1 MTTDFR
7 NNPSKLSN
15 NQKSLIVAGLIVL
28 LLLIDQAIKF
38 YIKLH
43 FRLGETVEIFP
54 WWQLCFVENNG
65 MAFGIEW
72 FDKLFLTLF
81 RIVAVGL
88 LSWYLWDIIR
98 KGYKMAYVTVI
109 ALITAGALGN
119 IIDCLF
125 YGLIFSPSTPYEV
138 ATLVPFGTGYGSFFY
153 GRVVDMLYFPLI
165 HNGAGE
171 VVFFRP
177 VFNFAD
183 SCITVA
189 VILIL
194 LFFRNTLN
202 ESLSSS
208 KKETDAPEE

>member
-1 MTTDFR
+1 MSRKNKYILSIILFMT
-7 NNPSKLSN
+7 
-15 NQKSLIVAGLIVL
+15 VL
-28 LLLIDQAIKF
+28 VIDQIIKVNVKTGM
-38 YIKLH
+38 Y
-43 FRLGETVEIFP
+43 LGERIEITSWFS
-54 WWQLCFVENNG
+54 LVFVENNG

-81 RIVAVGL
+81 RIIAVGL
-88 LSWYLWDIIR
+88 LSWYLHDIIR
-98 KGYKMAYVTVI
+98 RGFKMGYIAIV

-125 YGLIFSPSTPYEV
+125 YGMIFSPSTPYEV
-138 ATLVPFGTGYGSFFY
+138 ATLVPWGEGYGQFFY

-165 HNGAGE
+165 HNAAGE
-171 VVFFRP
+171 VLFFRP

-194 LFFRNTLN
+194 LFYRNTLN
-202 ESLSSS
+202 ESLSKESIE
-208 KKETDAPEE
+208 KETKEK

>member
-1 MTTDFR
+1 M
-7 NNPSKLSN
+7 NSK
-15 NQKSLIVAGLIVL
+15 QKSWLVAGLIIL
-28 LLLIDQAIKF
+28 LLAIDQLIKC

-43 FRLGETVEIFP
+43 FRLGETVEIFS

-88 LSWYLWDIIR
+88 LSWYLHSLIR
-98 KGYKMAYVTVI
+98 RGFKMGYILVI
-109 ALITAGALGN
+109 AMLKAGALGN

-138 ATLVPFGTGYGSFFY
+138 ATLVPFGQGYGEFLY
-153 GRVVDMLYFPLI
+153 GRVVDMFYFPLI
-165 HNGAGE
+165 HNAAGE

-189 VILIL
+189 VVLIL
-194 LFFRNTLN
+194 LFYRHTLN
-202 ESLSSS
+202 NSLEETP
-208 KKETDAPEE
+208 KK

>member
-1 MTTDFR
+1 MAI
-7 NNPSKLSN
+7 
-15 NQKSLIVAGLIVL
+15 LIVVAIL
-28 LLLIDQAIKF
+28 LVDQIIKIWVKTHMMLGEDIRITDWF
-38 YIKLH
+38 YIN
-43 FRLGETVEIFP
+43 
-54 WWQLCFVENNG
+54 FVENNG

-88 LSWYLWDIIR
+88 LSWYLHDIIR
-98 KGYKMAYVTVI
+98 RGFKMGYIAIV

-125 YGLIFSPSTPYEV
+125 YGMIFSPSTPYEI
-138 ATLVPFGTGYGSFFY
+138 ATLVPWGEGYGQFFY

-165 HNGAGE
+165 HNAAGE
-171 VVFFRP
+171 VLFFRP

-194 LFFRNTLN
+194 LFYRNTLN
-202 ESLSSS
+202 ESLNKESIEKEVNVGS
-208 KKETDAPEE
+208 KN